1 MKSWRT
7 TIVGVLTAI
16 TLIAPQLL
24 ALLDNDPATV
34 FSLDLF
40 IAGLGAMGIGIF
52 ARDND
57 KSSENVGVR

>member
-16 TLIAPQLL
+16 TLVAPQLL

>member
-16 TLIAPQLL
+16 TLIAQQLL